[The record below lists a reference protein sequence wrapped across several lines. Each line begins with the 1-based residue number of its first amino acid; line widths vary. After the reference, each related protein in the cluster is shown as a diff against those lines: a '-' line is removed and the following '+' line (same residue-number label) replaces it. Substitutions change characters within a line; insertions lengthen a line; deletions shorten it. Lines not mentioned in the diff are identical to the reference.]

1 MQIRTKLTL
10 QFILLVAGIL
20 FFSHYFIY
28 YKFREI
34 NENEFYNS
42 LHSKSL
48 MTAEMVLHDENT
60 LKPLQPNEKTSGV
73 TLPFRENII
82 IYNDRLEKV
91 FAFNHDA
98 NPLSA
103 ASLRSIKAG
112 AEYRFEQGKS
122 NIIGFRHISKS
133 GKEYVILAESV
144 FSSEDLGHLR
154 NILMVTFFIAIGIVA
169 CGGWFYAAQALS
181 PVSRIVDQVDR
192 ILPTDLSARLKL
204 KNQKDELSRLVK
216 TFNRLLDRIQFAF
229 KMQKSFISNVSHELK
244 NPLSIIISQ
253 LEVSLDKAERSK
265 EEYRSTL
272 HSVLDDMRD
281 LSGITEKLLQL
292 ARVYSEDTNIP
303 FEEVRLDELMLQTR
317 ESLLRMHP
325 EYHIVFD
332 VEGVPETEAE
342 LCIKGNESLLRSA
355 FLNLLDNGCK
365 FSPDKRVSVKIF
377 FNAAGNHRV
386 EITDQGPGIPAKDLQ
401 LIFQPFYRSS
411 ENIHVRGSGIG
422 LSLVESIMKIHRII
436 LDVDSAQGKGT
447 TFRLNF
453 PAAA

>member
-1 MQIRTKLTL
+1 
-10 QFILLVAGIL
+10 
-20 FFSHYFIY
+20 
-28 YKFREI
+28 
-34 NENEFYNS
+34 
-42 LHSKSL
+42 
-48 MTAEMVLHDENT
+48 
-60 LKPLQPNEKTSGV
+60 
-73 TLPFRENII
+73 
-82 IYNDRLEKV
+82 
-91 FAFNHDA
+91 
-98 NPLSA
+98 
-103 ASLRSIKAG
+103 
-112 AEYRFEQGKS
+112 
-122 NIIGFRHISKS
+122 
-133 GKEYVILAESV
+133 
-144 FSSEDLGHLR
+144 
-154 NILMVTFFIAIGIVA
+154 
-169 CGGWFYAAQALS
+169 
-181 PVSRIVDQVDR
+181 
-192 ILPTDLSARLKL
+192 
-204 KNQKDELSRLVK
+204 
-216 TFNRLLDRIQFAF
+216 
-229 KMQKSFISNVSHELK
+229 MQKSFISNVSHELK

-332 VEGVPETEAE
+332 VEGVPESEAE

>member
-34 NENEFYNS
+34 NENEFYTG
-42 LHSKSL
+42 LHSKSM
-48 MTAEMVLHDENT
+48 MTAEMVLHDEAA
-60 LKPLQPNEKTSGV
+60 LKPIQDGEKQSGIS
-73 TLPFRENII
+73 LPFRENII
-82 IYNDRLEKV
+82 IYNDQLQKV

-98 NPLSA
+98 NPLEMSD
-103 ASLRSIKAG
+103 LRSIKSG
-112 AEYRFEQGKS
+112 SEYRFTEGES
-122 NIIGFRHISKS
+122 NVIGFRHVSKT

-154 NILMVTFFIAIGIVA
+154 NILMFTFFLAIGIVA

-181 PVSRIVDQVDR
+181 PVSRIVDQVDK
-192 ILPTDLSARLKL
+192 ILPSDLSARLQL
-204 KNQKDELSRLVK
+204 NNQKDELSRLVK

-253 LEVSLDKAERSK
+253 LEVSLDKAERSQ
-265 EEYRSTL
+265 EEYRGTM
-272 HSVLDDMRD
+272 HSVLDDIRD

-303 FEEVRLDELMLQTR
+303 FEQVRLDELMLQTR
-317 ESLLRMHP
+317 ASLLRLHP
-325 EYHIVFD
+325 EYHITFD
-332 VEGVPETEAE
+332 VEGVPESEEE

-365 FSPDKRVSVKIF
+365 FSPDKKVSVKIY
-377 FNAAGNHRV
+377 FNTAGNHRI

-411 ENIHVRGSGIG
+411 ESIHVRGSGIG
-422 LSLVESIMKIHRII
+422 LSLVDSIMKIHHIR
-436 LDVDSAQGKGT
+436 LMVESLQGKGT
-447 TFRLNF
+447 TFRLDF